1 MADTITLMDGREI
14 TLPDPDAIY
23 GYAKLTRWPGQ
34 DLDLCRLAF
43 AEGMED
49 FFPQACKIMNEQ
61 EGRPTFLDVTDAQAK
76 TLKAYRDWLYVIV
89 NKFRQAKISTI
100 TLMKLLQDC
109 MLLEGHN
116 GVLVGNKDAT
126 ASELFRRITYAYD
139 QMAADPELR
148 GMVAPRDPA
157 RKAVATGI
165 FFAHGGSIQLV
176 SAGAISAGVGFSIDR
191 LAFTEVGE
199 VEDLEVVN
207 SSLFPAVWKR
217 PHARIW
223 LESTPGKLG
232 TEHER
237 LWLESID
244 CKTRFHALFLEW
256 WRDDTC
262 WKNPDGFDP
271 TPEELVYM
279 ERHEGM
285 NLGHLAYR
293 REAIATIYSG
303 SAALFASKHPS
314 HARDGWLGGA
324 TPTFAT
330 DPLLAMRNKSV
341 DDPDVNIKAG
351 VGVFKEPEAG
361 RKYCVVCDPNRFGE
375 EGDVSAIVVFD
386 MHTHEEVA
394 VWEDREDPIDVAER
408 CMFASDYYNKAL
420 IVMEAN
426 AEGAVTSLVDNGY
439 GDRLYWMKRKSP
451 GWWASTLSI
460 QRGEARLAEMIQTD
474 DIILH
479 SRQTVDQLISYS
491 PKARKRRTRGSDG
504 STKHYDRARCIVMY
518 ADVRA
523 LIYVPAPAKVV
534 TEDDLTTAFSQVM
547 GIPVNSRPKEDY
559 TFGMGVPYSR

>member
-1 MADTITLMDGREI
+1 MADVITLPDGRDI

-43 AEGMED
+43 AEGMDD

-61 EGRPTFLDVTDAQAK
+61 EGRPTFLDITPAQHL
-76 TLKAYRDWLYVIV
+76 TLKKYREHKYVIV
-89 NKFRQAKISTI
+89 NKYRQAKISTI

-116 GVLVGNKDAT
+116 GIIVGNKSET
-126 ASELFRRITYAYD
+126 AEEIFRRVTYAYD
-139 QMAADPELR
+139 QMAADPELA
-148 GMVAPRDPA
+148 GMVAPKDPA
-157 RKAVATGI
+157 RKAVATAI
-165 FFAHGGSIQLV
+165 FFKHGGSIQLM
-176 SAGAISAGVGFSIDR
+176 SAGAISVGSGFSVDR

-199 VEDLEVVN
+199 VEDLESVN
-207 SSLFPAVWKR
+207 KNLFPAMWKR

-223 LESTPGKLG
+223 LESTPGKLS

-237 LWLESID
+237 LWLESVD
-244 CKTRFHALFLEW
+244 GKTRFHALFLEW

-262 WKNPDGFDP
+262 WKDPSTFDP
-271 TPEELVYM
+271 TPDDLVYM
-279 ERHEGM
+279 ERHPGM
-285 NLGHLAYR
+285 ELGHLAYR
-293 REAIATIYSG
+293 REAIASIYSG
-303 SAALFASKHPS
+303 SSGLFSSKHPS

-330 DPLLAMRNKSV
+330 DPLLLMRGQSLEDPEPDIKS
-341 DDPDVNIKAG
+341 G
-351 VGVFKEPEAG
+351 VGVFKVPQAG

-375 EGDVSAIVVFD
+375 EGDVSAIVVMD
-386 MHTHEEVA
+386 MHSHEEVA

-408 CMFASDYYNKAL
+408 CAFASDYYNKAL
-420 IVMEAN
+420 IIMEAN

-460 QRGEARLAEMIQTD
+460 QRGEARLSEMIQTD
-474 DIILH
+474 DIVIR
-479 SRQTVDQLISYS
+479 SKKTVDQIISYS
-491 PKARKRRTRGSDG
+491 PKSRKRRTRGQDG
-504 STKHYDRARCIVMY
+504 NTKHYDRARCLVMY

-523 LIYVPAPAKVV
+523 LIYVPPPAKVV
-534 TEDDLTTAFSQVM
+534 AENDLTEAFSQVM
-547 GIPVNSRPKEDY
+547 GIPVNSRPKEEH